1 MRRFV
6 LSTALAALSMGF
18 VLAQDAAPLTLADAP
33 KKVDQKV
40 TVEFEVKS
48 TGGKAGVYLNS
59 EADFKSDKNFTVFL
73 PAKAVEKFK
82 AAKVD
87 DPAAHFKGKT
97 VRVTGTVTLFKEKPQ
112 IKVEGPDQVKVV
124 EKK

>member
-1 MRRFV
+1 MRRLPAALFVAV
-6 LSTALAALSMGF
+6 LSAGF
-18 VLAQDAAPLTLADAP
+18 VLAQDAAPLTPADAA
-33 KKVDQKV
+33 KKVNQKV
-40 TVEFEVKS
+40 TVEFQVKS
-48 TGGKAGVYLNS
+48 TGGKSAVYLNS
-59 EADFKSDKNFTVFL
+59 EEDFKSDKNFTVFL
-73 PAKAVEKFK
+73 PAKAVDKFK

-112 IKVEGPDQVKVV
+112 IKVEGPDQITVV

>member
-1 MRRFV
+1 
-6 LSTALAALSMGF
+6 
-18 VLAQDAAPLTLADAP
+18 
-33 KKVDQKV
+33 
-40 TVEFEVKS
+40 
-48 TGGKAGVYLNS
+48 
-59 EADFKSDKNFTVFL
+59 VFL

-97 VRVTGTVTLFKEKPQ
+97 VRVTGTVTRFKEKPQ
-112 IKVEGPDQVKVV
+112 IKVEGPDQITVV

>member
-1 MRRFV
+1 MRR
-6 LSTALAALSMGF
+6 LPAALFAAVVSAGF
-18 VLAQDAAPLTLADAP
+18 VLAQDAAPLTPADAA

-40 TVEFEVKS
+40 TVEFQVKS
-48 TGGKAGVYLNS
+48 TGSATGVYLNS
-59 EADFKSDKNFTVFL
+59 EESFKSDKNFTVFL
-73 PAKAVEKFK
+73 PKNVVEKFK

-112 IKVEGPDQVKVV
+112 IKVEGPDQIKLV

>member
-18 VLAQDAAPLTLADAP
+18 VLAQDAAPLTPADAA

-48 TGGKAGVYLNS
+48 TGGKTAVYLNS

-87 DPAAHFKGKT
+87 DPAVHFKGKT

-112 IKVEGPDQVKVV
+112 IKVDGPDQIKLV

>member
-6 LSTALAALSMGF
+6 FPAVVALVSAGF
-18 VLAQDAAPLTLADAP
+18 VLAQDAAPLTPADAA

-40 TVEFEVKS
+40 TVEFLVKS
-48 TGGKAGVYLNS
+48 TGGKTAVYLNS
-59 EADFKSDKNFTVFL
+59 EEDFKSDKNFTVFL

-112 IKVEGPDQVKVV
+112 IKVDGPDQVKVV